1 MSLRSLSLQ
10 LYSVRN
16 ALDEDMPQTIARVA
30 DIGYKQVEAS
40 YKFLSRGPALLD
52 AIRANDLTSP
62 TMTGSLVDVDN
73 RDHVFA
79 TAVELGARSVID
91 TFIPEPRW
99 SSAEDVRHIA
109 HELNAAA
116 AEAAEHG
123 LRVGYHNHWW
133 ELQKEFDGVIALELL
148 ISHLAPEVV
157 LEVDAYWV
165 AVGGVDPVDFVAR
178 HSDRV
183 RFLHLKDGPINND
196 NAQQVAAGQ
205 GKLPIVGLLEAATL
219 LEAGIVEFDEFDG
232 DVFGAIGASF
242 DYLNRL
248 VVPE

>member
-16 ALDEDMPQTIARVA
+16 ALEADVPGTIARVA
-30 DIGYKQVEAS
+30 EVGYTQVEAS
-40 YKFLSRGPALLD
+40 YKVLSRGPALLD
-52 AIRANDLTSP
+52 AIRANGLTSP

-99 SSAEDVRHIA
+99 SSADDVRHIA
-109 HELNAAA
+109 DELNAAA
-116 AEAAEHG
+116 SEAAQHG

-133 ELQKEFDGVIALELL
+133 ELEKTFDGSVALELL
-148 ISHLAPEVV
+148 ISQLAPEVV

-165 AVGGVDPVDFVAR
+165 AVGGVDPVDFVSH

-183 RFLHLKDGPINND
+183 RFLHLKDGPINHN
-196 NAQQVAAGQ
+196 NAEQVPTGQ
-205 GKLPIVGLLEAATL
+205 GTMPITDLLAAATG
-219 LEAGIVEFDEFDG
+219 LEAGVVEFDEFDG
-232 DVFGAIGASF
+232 DVFGAIAASF
-242 DYLNRL
+242 AYLDPQ
-248 VVPE
+248 VVPA